1 VHWTTDVTVSVVFV
15 TIWLTAIGIL
25 LGGRLRRPER
35 LADRTAVPEPLPGS
49 DGTHLD
55 SGNGTQ
61 LT

>member
-1 VHWTTDVTVSVVFV
+1 MHWTTDVIASVVFA

-35 LADRTAVPEPLPGS
+35 LADRTVVPEALPDS
-49 DGTHLD
+49 DGTQPD